1 MDTSIMGLF
10 PLQESYTL
18 VVEGLAITLALLWL
32 LFIYKATKKTNTAPE
47 ASGASQVASGL
58 DSVVTKWLEEQRKKR
73 AYGDTTTET
82 DFMDVMISVTEANGL
97 VADYDADTI
106 IKATCMTLIAGS
118 ADTTSVMLTWALSLL
133 LNNRDTLRKAQ
144 EELDTHVEKGR
155 QVNESDLINLVY
167 LEAVVKDVLR
177 LYPAAFLGGPRA
189 FSEDCKIAGY
199 HVPKGTWL
207 FINMWKLHRDPNIWS
222 DPCEFK
228 PERFLTPN
236 HKEVDVKGA
245 DFELIPFGAG
255 RRSCPG
261 TRLAL

>member
-1 MDTSIMGLF
+1 
-10 PLQESYTL
+10 
-18 VVEGLAITLALLWL
+18 
-32 LFIYKATKKTNTAPE
+32 
-47 ASGASQVASGL
+47 
-58 DSVVTKWLEEQRKKR
+58 
-73 AYGDTTTET
+73 
-82 DFMDVMISVTEANGL
+82 MDVMISVTEANGL

-144 EELDTHVEKGR
+144 EELDTHVGKGR

-167 LEAVVKDVLR
+167 LEAVVKEVLR

-199 HVPKGTWL
+199 HVPIGTWL

-222 DPCEFK
+222 DPSEFK

-261 TRLAL
+261 TRLALQMLHIVLATLLQNFEMSSPNGAPVDMTASVGLTNGKASPLEVLVSPRFNWP